1 MAFKILALMALLSL
15 VGCGGGGDGGSPAEP
30 APAAIDDDAGGS
42 GTDDGSDTSDT
53 VGDVDMSGRW
63 VSSDNS
69 NVLVISSSG
78 RVSRVVKTAQVTSE
92 ICFGGMTTEG
102 QQFEG
107 ELRCIAYLAD
117 PEAAVETVPTYAAYQ
132 VSGTAS
138 EQVFPPTIEFS
149 AFAVSGSTSSESLA
163 EPTYIFDAEPSV
175 SYFGEI
181 IPGLY
186 VNEVGNSNVNSQRLV
201 SFMRV
206 DSDGVIAAVTP
217 QQLRPNNTA
226 EWLGVEAFC
235 RISGQITDP
244 LIGTDDNR
252 GSQSSFDVQID
263 VSDCNEASVATLK
276 SLTNGARLKGDHN
289 QIASQA
295 FGVSGT
301 TLYESDE
308 YFIDLYSPGNA
319 STNEGNNA
327 GWDRYYRVCDDAET
341 SRRTTYGITLE
352 DLYTQSAPNP
362 QGLANLCND
371 FIAR

>member
-1 MAFKILALMALLSL
+1 MAFKILALMALLSA
-15 VGCGGGGDGGSPAEP
+15 VGCGGGGGSGSPDTPVPDAT
-30 APAAIDDDAGGS
+30 DDDAS
-42 GTDDGSDTSDT
+42 GPSTDDGGDGDTSDP
-53 VGDVDMSGRW
+53 VSDVELSGRW
-63 VSSDNS
+63 VSTDNS
-69 NVLVISSSG
+69 NIMVISSSG

-92 ICFGGMTTEG
+92 ICVGDVTTEG

-117 PEAAVETVPTYAAYQ
+117 PDAALETVPTYAAYQ

-138 EQVFPPTIEFS
+138 EQGSIEFS
-149 AFAVSGSTSSESLA
+149 AFAVSGSASSENLS
-163 EPTYIFDAEPSV
+163 EPNYDFDLDASG

-186 VNEVGNSNVNSQRLV
+186 VNELGNSNVNSQRLV
-201 SFMRV
+201 AFIRV
-206 DSDGVIAAVTP
+206 DSDGAIAAVTP

-235 RISGQITDP
+235 RTSGQITDP
-244 LIGTDDNR
+244 VVGTDDNR
-252 GSQSSFDVQID
+252 GSQSSFDAQID

-289 QIASQA
+289 QSASQA
-295 FGVSGT
+295 FGVSGAST
-301 TLYESDE
+301 QFGD
-308 YFIDLYSPGNA
+308 YFIDLYTPGNA
-319 STNEGNNA
+319 ATNEGNNA

-341 SRRTTYGITLE
+341 SRRTSYGITLE
-352 DLYTQSAPNP
+352 DQYTQSATYP
-362 QGLANLCND
+362 QGFANLCND

>member
-92 ICFGGMTTEG
+92 ICVGDVTTEG

-117 PEAAVETVPTYAAYQ
+117 PDAALETVPTYAAYQ

-138 EQVFPPTIEFS
+138 EQGSIEFS
-149 AFAVSGSTSSESLA
+149 AFAVSGSASSENLS
-163 EPTYIFDAEPSV
+163 EPNYDFDLDASG

-186 VNEVGNSNVNSQRLV
+186 VNELGNSNVNSQRLV
-201 SFMRV
+201 AFIRV
-206 DSDGVIAAVTP
+206 DSDGAIAAVTP

-235 RISGQITDP
+235 RTSGQITDP
-244 LIGTDDNR
+244 VVGTDDNR
-252 GSQSSFDVQID
+252 GSQSSFDAQID

-289 QIASQA
+289 QSASQA
-295 FGVSGT
+295 FGVSGAST
-301 TLYESDE
+301 QFGD
-308 YFIDLYSPGNA
+308 YFIDLYTPGNA
-319 STNEGNNA
+319 ATNEGNNA

-341 SRRTTYGITLE
+341 SRRTSYGITLE
-352 DLYTQSAPNP
+352 DQYTQSATYP
-362 QGLANLCND
+362 QGFANLCND

>member
-117 PEAAVETVPTYAAYQ
+117 PDAAVETVPTYAAYQ

-138 EQVFPPTIEFS
+138 EQGLPPNHRVFC
-149 AFAVSGSTSSESLA
+149 VC
-163 EPTYIFDAEPSV
+163 
-175 SYFGEI
+175 
-181 IPGLY
+181 
-186 VNEVGNSNVNSQRLV
+186 SQRL
-201 SFMRV
+201 S
-206 DSDGVIAAVTP
+206 I
-217 QQLRPNNTA
+217 
-226 EWLGVEAFC
+226 E
-235 RISGQITDP
+235 
-244 LIGTDDNR
+244 
-252 GSQSSFDVQID
+252 
-263 VSDCNEASVATLK
+263 
-276 SLTNGARLKGDHN
+276 
-289 QIASQA
+289 
-295 FGVSGT
+295 
-301 TLYESDE
+301 
-308 YFIDLYSPGNA
+308 
-319 STNEGNNA
+319 
-327 GWDRYYRVCDDAET
+327 
-341 SRRTTYGITLE
+341 
-352 DLYTQSAPNP
+352 
-362 QGLANLCND
+362 
-371 FIAR
+371 

>member
-1 MAFKILALMALLSL
+1 MAVKILALMALLSV
-15 VGCGGGGDGGSPAEP
+15 VGCGGGGGGGSQD
-30 APAAIDDDAGGS
+30 APVLAAIDDDASGSSTGDGG
-42 GTDDGSDTSDT
+42 DTSDP
-53 VGDVDMSGRW
+53 VSDVDMSGRW
-63 VSSDNS
+63 VSTDNS
-69 NVLVISSSG
+69 NIMVISSSG

-92 ICFGGMTTEG
+92 ICVGSVTTEG

-107 ELRCIAYLAD
+107 ELRCIAYLAASD
-117 PEAAVETVPTYAAYQ
+117 AALETVPTYAAYQ
-132 VSGTAS
+132 VSGIAS
-138 EQVFPPTIEFS
+138 EQGSIEFS
-149 AFAVSGSTSSESLA
+149 AFAVSGSASSESLS
-163 EPTYIFDAEPSV
+163 EPNYDFDLDASG

-186 VNEVGNSNVNSQRLV
+186 VNELGNSNVNSQRLV
-201 SFMRV
+201 AFMRV

-235 RISGQITDP
+235 PTSGQITDP
-244 LIGTDDNR
+244 LVGTDDNR

-295 FGVSGT
+295 FGVSGAST
-301 TLYESDE
+301 QFGD
-308 YFIDLYSPGNA
+308 YFIDLYTPGNA

-341 SRRTTYGITLE
+341 SRRTSYGITLE
-352 DLYTQSAPNP
+352 DQYTQNATYP
-362 QGLANLCND
+362 QGFANLCND

>member
-1 MAFKILALMALLSL
+1 MAFKILALLALLSV
-15 VGCGGGGDGGSPAEP
+15 VGCGGGGGGSTVEP
-30 APAAIDDDAGGS
+30 APAATDDDASGS
-42 GTDDGSDTSDT
+42 STDDGGDTSDP
-53 VGDVDMSGRW
+53 VSDVDMSGRW
-63 VSSDNS
+63 SSADNN
-69 NVLVISSSG
+69 NVMVISSSG

-92 ICFGGMTTEG
+92 ICFGDVSAEG

-107 ELRCIAYLAD
+107 ELRCISYLTD
-117 PEAAVETVPTYAAYQ
+117 PDAAVETVPTYAAYQ

-149 AFAVSGSTSSESLA
+149 AFAVSGSTSNESLA
-163 EPTYIFDAEPSV
+163 EPTYIFDDDPSV

-186 VNEVGNSNVNSQRLV
+186 VNELGNSNVHSPRLV

-235 RISGQITDP
+235 RISGQIIDP
-244 LIGTDDNR
+244 LVGTDDNR
-252 GSQSSFDVQID
+252 GSQSSFDVRID

-276 SLTNGARLKGDHN
+276 SLSSGARLKGDHN
-289 QIASQA
+289 QSASQA

-301 TLYESDE
+301 TLYPSDE

-327 GWDRYYRVCDDAET
+327 GWDRYYLVCDDAET
-341 SRRTTYGITLE
+341 SRRTPYGITLE
-352 DLYTQSAPNP
+352 DQYTQSATYP
-362 QGLANLCND
+362 QGFANLCND